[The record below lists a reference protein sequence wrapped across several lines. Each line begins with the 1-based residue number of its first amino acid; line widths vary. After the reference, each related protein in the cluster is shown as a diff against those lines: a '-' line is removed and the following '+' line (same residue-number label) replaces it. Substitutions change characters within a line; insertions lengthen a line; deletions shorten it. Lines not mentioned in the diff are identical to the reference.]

1 MVPAV
6 ADPPAVTAVTAT
18 WMRHDSLFSRC
29 IPAVQ
34 AQDYPALEHII
45 VSDGPDPELAAL
57 LVTRSREEGFTHPV
71 RYYELPE
78 HDPDAQ
84 WGHHARLHGT
94 DLAKGDYIAYLDDD
108 NSWRPGHVQILA
120 AALEETGA
128 GFAYPMMA
136 VHGRGDYVI
145 GTNPPSHGQID
156 TSGIMHRRGLLDV
169 ATWRWHPGIETID
182 WDLVSRWMAA
192 GVTWVAVPAV
202 TCDYWFHD

>member
-1 MVPAV
+1 M
-6 ADPPAVTAVTAT
+6 TAVTAT
-18 WMRHDSLFSRC
+18 WQRHDLLFSRC

-45 VSDGPDPELAAL
+45 VSDGPDPVLREKLAGL
-57 LVTRSREEGFTHPV
+57 LPMRFA
-71 RYYELPE
+71 ELPE

-94 DLAKGDYIAYLDDD
+94 GLAGGDYIAYLDDD

-120 AALEETGA
+120 TALEETGA

-145 GTNPPSHGQID
+145 GTDPPSRGHID

-192 GVTWVAVPAV
+192 GATWVAVPAI
-202 TCDYWFHD
+202 TADYWFH

>member
-6 ADPPAVTAVTAT
+6 ADPPAVSVVTAT
-18 WMRHDSLFSRC
+18 WQRHDLLLARC
-29 IPAVQ
+29 VPAVA

-45 VSDGPDPELAAL
+45 VSDGPDPELRGKL
-57 LVTRSREEGFTHPV
+57 DGLPRV
-71 RYYELPE
+71 RYAELPA
-78 HDPDAQ
+78 HDPEAQ
-84 WGHHARLHGT
+84 WGHYARLHGI

-120 AALEETGA
+120 AALQETGA
-128 GFAYPMMA
+128 GFAYGMTA

-145 GTNPPSHGQID
+145 GADPPSCGQID
-156 TSGIMHRRGLLDV
+156 TSAIMHRRGLLDL

-192 GVTWVAVPAV
+192 GATWVAVPAI
-202 TCDYWFHD
+202 TADYWFRD